1 MFVDRALIL
10 FIKSLQQILRV
21 LPERTCISA
30 GRLLGKLAF
39 VFMRYRKGIALSNL
53 KRVFKDLPDA
63 EINSIAKSNFEKFG
77 INVIEFLL
85 MPFITDKEIPVRFSL
100 EGKHHLEEALQKGK
114 GAILLAFH
122 FANWEITGILSK
134 LLGHDIVALARP
146 LKRRAL
152 LNNFLNN
159 LRAST
164 GLTIIVNENTGKEV
178 MKLLKE
184 NKLVGILGDQREKS
198 SQGVFVELFGAQ
210 VSTSKGTA
218 VIAMKTSTTVV
229 PIYAVRKGFLRYT
242 IMCGNPLEM
251 ERKGNIE
258 ELIAKNMRKVNAFLE
273 TIIRQYPDEW
283 FWVHRRWGKREYS
296 NNK

>member
-1 MFVDRALIL
+1 MFVDRALIF

-39 VFMRYRKGIALSNL
+39 VFMRYRKKIALSNL

-85 MPFITDKEIPVRFSL
+85 MPFITDKEIPARFSM

-114 GAILLAFH
+114 GAIMLAFH
-122 FANWEITGILSK
+122 FANWEVTGIISK

-146 LKRRAL
+146 PKRRAL
-152 LNNFLNN
+152 LNDFLNN

-164 GLTIIVNENTGKEV
+164 GVTIIVNENTGKEV
-178 MKLLKE
+178 MKL
-184 NKLVGILGDQREKS
+184 Q
-198 SQGVFVELFGAQ
+198 
-210 VSTSKGTA
+210 
-218 VIAMKTSTTVV
+218 
-229 PIYAVRKGFLRYT
+229 
-242 IMCGNPLEM
+242 
-251 ERKGNIE
+251 
-258 ELIAKNMRKVNAFLE
+258 
-273 TIIRQYPDEW
+273 
-283 FWVHRRWGKREYS
+283 
-296 NNK
+296 